1 MEGTFFFLSY
11 SVVIVGFFWY
21 YDNEKCN
28 HLLLKMTGENSPG
41 SGDNVE
47 SRLGSQVRS
56 YQMQRRRN
64 KQSEEEGSPG
74 LGEGT

>member
-1 MEGTFFFLSY
+1 
-11 SVVIVGFFWY
+11 
-21 YDNEKCN
+21 
-28 HLLLKMTGENSPG
+28 MTGENSPG
-41 SGDNVE
+41 FGDNVE